1 MQTYTAEAANTMSL
15 DVIAKATGAAITA
28 GTVNFYLIALNG
40 DNSGKWY
47 RAADET
53 WQAAE
58 ASAGASTY
66 KGGALWQLEIAAAA
80 WINGVSYSLYAKET
94 GSLNVVY
101 TEQIVPVSISFLYES
116 GSGGTC
122 PIDLV
127 EMKTHL
133 RVDSSDEDEIIAQM
147 MLAATDWAEEF
158 QSRTYITRTR
168 TMYLDSFPLIITPPF
183 PPLVSVTSIKYI
195 DTGGVE
201 QTLDAAYYRVSTGTG
216 GGPGRITEAYNY
228 YWPSVRSVTDAVTI
242 TYTAGYGLAAA
253 VPEDIKAAIKMIVHH
268 LYINRGDMSEIPQ
281 SAKSLLWQKR
291 MVNV

>member
-15 DVIAKATGAAITA
+15 DVIAKATGAAIVA

-58 ASAGASTY
+58 ASAGASAY

-94 GSLNVVY
+94 GNLNVVY
-101 TEQIVPVSISFLYES
+101 TEQIVPISISFLYES
-116 GSGGTC
+116 GAGGTC

-133 RVDSSDEDEIIAQM
+133 RVDSSDEDEIIAQI
-147 MLAATDWAEEF
+147 MLAATEWAENF
-158 QSRTYITRTR
+158 QNRTYISRERTLQ
-168 TMYLDSFPLIITPPF
+168 LDAFQLLIRPPYA
-183 PPLVSVTSIKYI
+183 PLVSVGSIVYVDDNGK
-195 DTGGVE
+195 D
-201 QTLDAAYYRVSTGTG
+201 QTLDAAYYRVDTGKE
-216 GGPGRITEAYNY
+216 PGRITEAYNY
-228 YWPSVRSVTDAVTI
+228 YWPTTRNVTGAVTI
-242 TYTAGYGLAAA
+242 TYTSGYGTAAE

-268 LYINRGDMSEIPQ
+268 LYVNRGDLGSIPE

-291 MVNV
+291 LVNI

>member
-15 DVIAKATGAAITA
+15 DVIAKATGAAIVA

-40 DNSGKWY
+40 DEAGKWY

-101 TEQIVPVSISFLYES
+101 TEQIVPISISFLYES
-116 GSGGTC
+116 GAGGTC

-147 MLAATDWAEEF
+147 MLAATDWAENF
-158 QSRTYITRTR
+158 QSRTYISRER
-168 TMYLDSFPLIITPPF
+168 TMQLDAFQLLTRPPYA
-183 PPLVSVTSIKYI
+183 PLVSVDEIVYVDADGT
-195 DTGGVE
+195 E
-201 QTLDAAYYRVSTGTG
+201 QTLDSAYYRVDTGKE
-216 GGPGRITEAYNY
+216 PGRITEAYNY
-228 YWPSVRSVTDAVTI
+228 YWPTTRNVTGAVTI
-242 TYTAGYGLAAA
+242 TYTSGYGLAAA

-268 LYINRGDMSEIPQ
+268 LYVNRGDMSDIPS

-291 MVNV
+291 LVNV